1 MKPQDL
7 KFTKEHEWISQD
19 GTVGISDH
27 AQHEL
32 GDVVFVELPKVGS
45 EKAQGA
51 EMGVLESVKSVSS
64 VYSPASGSVAKIND
78 KLSQTPELVNKDP
91 YGEGWIAQIKIS
103 DSRQLAA
110 LMTYDQYQAFV
121 GK

>member
-1 MKPQDL
+1 LKPQDL
-7 KFTKEHEWISQD
+7 KFTKDHEWISQD

-64 VYSPASGSVAKIND
+64 VYSPVSGSVAKIND

-91 YGEGWIAQIKIS
+91 YGEGWIAQLKIS
-103 DSRQLAA
+103 DPQQLAA

>member
-7 KFTKEHEWISQD
+7 KFTKDHEWISQD

-64 VYSPASGSVAKIND
+64 VYSPVSGSVAKIND

-91 YGEGWIAQIKIS
+91 YGEGWIAQLKIS
-103 DSRQLAA
+103 DPQQLAA

>member
-64 VYSPASGSVAKIND
+64 VYSPVSGSVAKIND
-78 KLSQTPELVNKDP
+78 KLAQTPELVNKDP
-91 YGEGWIAQIKIS
+91 YGEGWIAQLKIS
-103 DSRQLAA
+103 DPQQLTT
-110 LMTYDQYQAFV
+110 LMTYDQYRAFV